1 MDAIAIL
8 KAQIRAN
15 ASRRI
20 RDAADEI
27 SRPKILHTQYL
38 GDRTVQQLGQEPV
51 ENAVILNNAANTIG
65 DALMPLAKGSPLQRF
80 DSFNQDDGVGTAK
93 RSLLDNDANRNGSNF
108 VTLRTG
114 EQEPA
119 NDPLKGTPRGRD
131 PLPKDYPPPFGCV
144 PLYPA
149 KQCIWIPQS
158 TSPSGYQSH
167 GSAVINQDGLEL
179 FLHCQDGVVPP
190 PDLGC
195 TFLGKW
201 KCSGGVCS
209 PDATGTYNSQAECEA
224 ARIPPIPP
232 LFPYCLVATYSK
244 GNYTVAGVYG
254 NCFSPTIPY
263 SKTGNYQRI
272 EVYTESCVNIAQG
285 APNNGCTPINPGF
298 YFLIFG
304 LTSSCTWEELHL
316 AGISALAN
324 YTITKNSDIA
334 DTGCNSY
341 RCP

>member
-8 KAQIRAN
+8 KAQISAN

-20 RDAADEI
+20 REASEDLT
-27 SRPKILHTQYL
+27 RPKILHTQYL

-65 DALMPLAKGSPLQRF
+65 DALMPLAKGQPLQRF
-80 DSFNQDDGVGTAK
+80 DSFNQDDGVGTAR

-195 TFLGKW
+195 TFLARW
-201 KCSGGVCS
+201 KCVDGVCTWD
-209 PDATGTYNSQAECEA
+209 PNGTYSTQAECEA
-224 ARIPPIPP
+224 ARTVTYKVTLSGQFQNGDGSCTNNAPVTSVVYLSTLNLPFTQESTYINAFCGGI
-232 LFPYCLVATYSK
+232 YGVAVKDSTGAVIAPSS
-244 GNYTVAGVYG
+244 
-254 NCFSPTIPY
+254 CFNGATCSAV
-263 SKTGNYQRI
+263 G
-272 EVYTESCVNIAQG
+272 G
-285 APNNGCTPINPGF
+285 APSVT
-298 YFLIFG
+298 
-304 LTSSCTWEELHL
+304 
-316 AGISALAN
+316 ISVE
-324 YTITKNSDIA
+324 TIYN
-334 DTGCNSY
+334 
-341 RCP
+341 CP

>member
-8 KAQIRAN
+8 KAQISAN

-20 RDAADEI
+20 REASEDLT
-27 SRPKILHTQYL
+27 RPKILHTQYL

-65 DALMPLAKGSPLQRF
+65 DALMPLAKGQPLQRF
-80 DSFNQDDGVGTAK
+80 DSVNQDDGVGTAR

-144 PLYPA
+144 PLFPA
-149 KQCIWIPQS
+149 KQCIWIPS
-158 TSPSGYQSH
+158 GTSPSGYQSH

-190 PDLGC
+190 ENLGC
-195 TFLGKW
+195 EFLKW
-201 KCSGGVCS
+201 KCSNGICYQGLGGI
-209 PDATGTYNSQAECEA
+209 YNTKAECEA
-224 ARIPPIPP
+224 ARTGQWKLTVSITPGIDGCGVNRPSSETSYFSGLPTDVWT
-232 LFPYCLVATYSK
+232 FP
-244 GNYTVAGVYG
+244 
-254 NCFSPTIPY
+254 
-263 SKTGNYQRI
+263 
-272 EVYTESCVNIAQG
+272 
-285 APNNGCTPINPGF
+285 
-298 YFLIFG
+298 
-304 LTSSCTWEELHL
+304 
-316 AGISALAN
+316 
-324 YTITKNSDIA
+324 D
-334 DTGCNSY
+334 CNSRGY
-341 RCP
+341 FNGFCYYKNGIYMAEGYVCPPSTVFNPVVEYIYSCP